1 MLGTPFYKVQWHL
14 VCADVVDD
22 NLVAGGLVAGGL
34 VADDLV
40 ADDLVDIYVSYFF
53 LSN

>member
-1 MLGTPFYKVQWHL
+1 MLMLGTPFYKVQWHL

-22 NLVAGGLVAGGL
+22 NLVAGCL

-40 ADDLVDIYVSYFF
+40 AGGLVDIYVSYFF